1 MTTLEE
7 LKQMRPVDSH
17 DLQRLVN
24 DMHAEA
30 RVFQLQELRK
40 DLGLTQTD
48 LAEKIGVSQKRISQM
63 EKGDI
68 ESVSIKTLHKYLA
81 ALGADLTVTADFP
94 VGTRHKIYSTL

>member
-24 DMHAEA
+24 EMHAEA

-40 DLGLTQTD
+40 
-48 LAEKIGVSQKRISQM
+48 ERRIRP
-63 EKGDI
+63 D
-68 ESVSIKTLHKYLA
+68 
-81 ALGADLTVTADFP
+81 GARGNAKWVIDE
-94 VGTRHKIYSTL
+94 

>member
-7 LKQMRPVDSH
+7 LKQMRPVDSQE
-17 DLQRLVN
+17 LQRLVN
-24 DMHAEA
+24 EMHAEA

-48 LAEKIGVSQKRISQM
+48 LAEKIGVSQKRISQL

-68 ESVSIKTLHKYLA
+68 ESVSIKTLRKYLA
-81 ALGADLTVTADFP
+81 ALGADLTVTANFP
-94 VGTRHKIYSTL
+94 VGARQKIYSTL

>member
-7 LKQMRPVDSH
+7 LKQMRPVDSQE
-17 DLQRLVN
+17 LQGLV
-24 DMHAEA
+24 DAMHAEA
-30 RVFQLQELRK
+30 HVYQLQKLRK
-40 DLGLTQTD
+40 ELGMTQTD

-68 ESVSIKTLHKYLA
+68 GSVSLKTLHKYLA

>member
-17 DLQRLVN
+17 ELQRLVN
-24 DMHAEA
+24 EMHAEA

-48 LAEKIGVSQKRISQM
+48 LAKKEFLRWKKGISRALVSKPCTNTSQ
-63 EKGDI
+63 
-68 ESVSIKTLHKYLA
+68 
-81 ALGADLTVTADFP
+81 
-94 VGTRHKIYSTL
+94 R